1 MSGTRF
7 AERCAAIFMPNH
19 GRRWKSACAEALG
32 VSRATLYGYLDGT
45 SRVPADVEKTLA
57 SLTPPETV
65 QVRSDPEMARLI
77 AVAIVRLR
85 TVLDAHG
92 YLKLPY
98 DPDIQR
104 CLDLCAARNIAKG
117 GERWPSSVAALVR
130 TASLPFNGWMADT
143 AAWDPYAT
151 FTAEPLLDG
160 QQTTATC
167 RELAAEVEGHSPED
181 ELIETR
187 GFGDFR
193 TACASQRDGQASY
206 ALWRRFVVEH
216 PVNEGLRHVLV
227 SMLELG
233 NVVGVE
239 QAFQTFY
246 EPLPAAYAGEDGM
259 VPICKVSGTVLRRGQ
274 RGVAYE
280 TESREP
286 EAVRLARAGECD
298 RRPWAQ
304 NLRMLKRPFRSF
316 WCLPGKSE
324 VALMDRLGM
333 LGWSVEAWPD
343 LDRVD
348 LVATSA
354 DGARRVAADV
364 KDFASP
370 TLLAA
375 RFDGFK
381 GYELTH
387 ECYLVVPDA
396 RLAVD
401 RTYASV
407 FANLRTSFGRKTVA
421 LRSVS
426 RLAAE
431 LGNGA

>member
-1 MSGTRF
+1 MSETGF
-7 AERCAAIFMPNH
+7 AERCEAIFAPTH

-32 VSRATLYGYLDGT
+32 ISRATLYRYLDGAST
-45 SRVPADVEKTLA
+45 VPADIEKMLA

-65 QVRSDPEMARLI
+65 QVRSDSEMARLI
-77 AVAIVRLR
+77 AVAVVRLR
-85 TVLDAHG
+85 TVLDAYG
-92 YLKLPY
+92 WLKPPY
-98 DPDIQR
+98 EPDIQR
-104 CLDLCAARNIAKG
+104 CLDLCAARNIAEG
-117 GERWPSSVAALVR
+117 AERWPSSVAALIRV
-130 TASLPFNGWMADT
+130 ASLPLDAWMADT

-160 QQTTATC
+160 QQTTTTC

-206 ALWRRFVVEH
+206 ALWRRFVIEH
-216 PVNEGLRHVLV
+216 PVNEGLGRVLV
-227 SMLELG
+227 AMPELG

-259 VPICKVSGTVLRRGQ
+259 VPICRVSGTVLRRGHG
-274 RGVAYE
+274 GVAYE
-280 TESREP
+280 TESRDP

-298 RRPWAQ
+298 RRRWSQ

-316 WCLPGKSE
+316 WSLPGKSE
-324 VALMDRLGM
+324 VALMDRLVK
-333 LGWSVEAWPD
+333 LGWSMEPWPD

-348 LVATSA
+348 LVATSP

-364 KDFASP
+364 KDFASA

-381 GYELTH
+381 GYERTH

-396 RLAVD
+396 RLAAD

-407 FANLRTSFGRKTVA
+407 FANLRTSLGKKAVA

-426 RLAAE
+426 RLATE

>member
-1 MSGTRF
+1 MPRINF
-7 AERCAAIFMPNH
+7 AERCEVIFTPNH
-19 GRRWKSACAEALG
+19 GRRWKSVCAEALG
-32 VSRATLYGYLDGT
+32 ISRATLYRYLDGT
-45 SRVPADVEKTLA
+45 SPVPADIEKMLA
-57 SLTPPETV
+57 SLTLPETV
-65 QVRSDPEMARLI
+65 RVRSDPEMARLI
-77 AVAIVRLR
+77 AVAVVRLR
-85 TVLDAHG
+85 TVLDTHG
-92 YLKLPY
+92 WLKPPY

-104 CLDLCAARNIAKG
+104 CLDLCAARNIAER

-130 TASLPFNGWMADT
+130 AAALPFDAWMADT
-143 AAWDPYAT
+143 AAWDPYAA

-167 RELAAEVEGHSPED
+167 RELAAEVDGHSPED

-187 GFGDFR
+187 GFSDFH

-206 ALWRRFVVEH
+206 TLWRRFVVEC
-216 PVNEGLRHVLV
+216 PVNEGLGRVLV
-227 SMLELG
+227 SIPELG

-246 EPLPAAYAGEDGM
+246 EPLPVAYAGEDGM

-274 RGVAYE
+274 GSVAYE

-298 RRPWAQ
+298 LRPWAQ

-316 WCLPGKSE
+316 WCLPGRSE
-324 VALMDRLGM
+324 VALMDRLRKQ
-333 LGWSVEAWPD
+333 GWSVEPWPN

-348 LVATSA
+348 LVATSP
-354 DGARRVAADV
+354 DGDRSIAVDV
-364 KDFASP
+364 KDFTSP

-381 GYELTH
+381 GYERTH
-387 ECYLVVPDA
+387 ECYLVVPDS
-396 RLAVD
+396 RLAAD
-401 RTYASV
+401 RTYASI
-407 FANLRTSFGRKTVA
+407 FANLRTSLGKKAVA

-426 RLAAE
+426 RLVAE
-431 LGNGA
+431 LGKGA